1 MPGTVDAGYVD
12 WLKKGALFVTA
23 SPAIAASWPNKGVET
38 EITVPFNNRAAAVA
52 EGDRQ
57 ALFLGGP
64 NVKDKLLVPGARKD
78 LIGKAFTA
86 KGDRLGYTAGGIV
99 VFVLAA
105 DEQDD
110 GTTVL
115 TVLRRL

>member
-1 MPGTVDAGYVD
+1 MPSVDAGYAD

-23 SPAIAASWPNKGVET
+23 TPAIAASWPGRGVET
-38 EITVPFNNRAAAVA
+38 EITVPYNNRASALA

-64 NVKDKLLVPGARKD
+64 NVKDRLLVPGARKD
-78 LIGKAFTA
+78 LIGRAFTA
-86 KGDRLGYTAGGIV
+86 KGDRLGYTAAGV
-99 VFVLAA
+99 AVFVLAA
-105 DEQDD
+105 EEQDN